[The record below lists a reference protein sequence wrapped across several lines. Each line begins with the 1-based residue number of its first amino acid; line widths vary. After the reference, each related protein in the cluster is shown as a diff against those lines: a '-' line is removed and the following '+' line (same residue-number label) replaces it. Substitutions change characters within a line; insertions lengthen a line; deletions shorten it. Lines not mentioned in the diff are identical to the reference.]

1 MRRYL
6 PAGGRLGHGAGDLIA
21 AGVPLVLLFCLSR
34 SERLRDIVPLGQATV
49 MAALLA
55 VTAGGM
61 AAILAHVVSRLIED
75 RRMAWLSVALT
86 VYSLVALPAATIDGR
101 LDDPR
106 LAIDVARLFAQ
117 AIVVVLLVVAIR
129 GPALPRC
136 PRWWLSVAAV
146 PLTVGV
152 AGLGAAFPGVA
163 AHLSFSGTAQAG
175 LACAG
180 PVAALLLA
188 SVGWA
193 TAAPTLSRLGVGFAV
208 LMLVP
213 PPRSGPGGDPADG
226 PVAVVG
232 LTESSVHLLGML
244 LVLVALVRAVRD
256 AIRFVDSMQ
265 AEQEEELRV
274 ARLDLEQ
281 AKERDHELRNGLA
294 GLAGAARVFQRP
306 LAVAPGLLTVEEPA
320 TLGRAMAAELER
332 LNSLLCGARA
342 YAGNGGAEYA
352 VLPVLRQQVALRRSL
367 GMDIR
372 LDAELGLVVKGSPAI
387 LAQVLTNVLTNCAKH
402 AAGSPVRIQASRVW
416 DTIRIRVSDFGPGL
430 APGMERTALEAE
442 VRGDHSTGSGLGLH
456 ISNRLL
462 QADGGCLLLDTSRAS
477 ERGCTVVLELP
488 AASARVT
495 PPRPAAVAEGG

>member
-6 PAGGRLGHGAGDLIA
+6 PAGAPLGHSAGDLIA
-21 AGVPLVLLFCLSR
+21 AGVPLGLLFCLSR
-34 SERLRDIVPLGQATV
+34 SEKLRDIVPLGQATV
-49 MAALLA
+49 VAALLT

-61 AAILAHVVSRLIED
+61 AAILAHVVSGLVED
-75 RRMAWLSVALT
+75 RRTAWLSVALA

-101 LDDPR
+101 LDDSR
-106 LAIDVARLFAQ
+106 SAIGVARLFAQ
-117 AIVVVLLVVAIR
+117 SVVVVLLVVAIR
-129 GPALPRC
+129 GPALPRWC
-136 PRWWLSVAAV
+136 PRWSLSIAAV
-146 PLTVGV
+146 PPTVGV
-152 AGLGAAFPGVA
+152 AGLGAAFPGAA
-163 AHLSFSGTAQAG
+163 AHSGAAQAG
-175 LACAG
+175 LAIAG

-208 LMLVP
+208 LMLVA
-213 PPRSGPGGDPADG
+213 PPRSGPGGAPVDG

-265 AEQEEELRV
+265 AEQEEELRA

-294 GLAGAARVFQRP
+294 GLAGAAMVFQRP
-306 LAVAPGLLTVEEPA
+306 PAVAHGLLTTDEPA
-320 TLGRAMAAELER
+320 TLGKAVAAELGR
-332 LNSLLCGARA
+332 LNSLLCGASEH
-342 YAGNGGAEYA
+342 AGNGAEYP

-372 LDAELGLVVKGSPAI
+372 LDAELGLVAKGSPAT

-416 DTIRIRVSDFGPGL
+416 DTIRVRVSDFGPGL
-430 APGMERTALEAE
+430 APGMEQNGLEAG
-442 VRGDHSTGSGLGLH
+442 VRGEHSTGSGLGLH

-462 QADGGCLLLDTSRAS
+462 RADGGCLLLCTRRPSNS
-477 ERGCTVVLELP
+477 GCTVVLELP
-488 AASARVT
+488 AADARAT
-495 PPRPAAVAEGG
+495 PLRPAGVAEGG